1 MRRSLAPSQLLKRSL
16 EINRESDDR
25 IGSPVT
31 SKRKKTVENECSG
44 IPLSPY
50 RAPLHPIVNS
60 TQQAPSTPS
69 SSHEALIKKILAK
82 PFKIPIP
89 NYVRQGSCSLG
100 IRRNGVRRPLHD
112 PEEPNALVFVHTTS
126 VVCARKTHRKF
137 GVKFMY
143 DCVTGKQIE
152 DNFGCIMADEMGL
165 GKTLQCITLLWTL
178 LRQGPDCK
186 PLIEKAIVWH
196 PPA

>member
-16 EINRESDDR
+16 EINRESEDR

-112 PEEPNALVFVHTTS
+112 PEEPNALVLYTPPLLSAQEKLTANLEKLEVA
-126 VVCARKTHRKF
+126 VVVDPLLSKILRPHQRE

-143 DCVTGKQIE
+143 DCDGQ
-152 DNFGCIMADEMGL
+152 ADRG
-165 GKTLQCITLLWTL
+165 QLWL
-178 LRQGPDCK
+178 YHG
-186 PLIEKAIVWH
+186 
-196 PPA
+196 